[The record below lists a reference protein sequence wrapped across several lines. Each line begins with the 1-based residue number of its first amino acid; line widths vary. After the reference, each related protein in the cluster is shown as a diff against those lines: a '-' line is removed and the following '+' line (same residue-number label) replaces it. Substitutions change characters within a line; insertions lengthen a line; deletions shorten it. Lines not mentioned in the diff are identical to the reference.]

1 MKRGAILPG
10 LASLTLLAS
19 ACSCAWAASTA
30 DANPLLGPFLGR
42 WDITLQTPQREFA
55 SWLEISQDNGEL
67 RARMVG
73 RWGHARLLPHAE
85 LVNGGIRLV
94 SPKEEEGTATDM
106 IFEGRLSGSSLVGTT
121 SASDGTVW
129 TWRGER
135 APTLERT
142 RAARW
147 GKPITLFNGRD
158 LSGWRMIDQRAQSV
172 WQVRDGTLISP
183 ARGPDLLSDAR
194 FEDFKLHIEFMCA
207 PGSNSGVYLRGRY
220 EVQIEDDPNP
230 EPANWGTGSIYGFL
244 APSPPAPRQ
253 PAQWHAFDLTLIGR
267 RVTVVLDGR
276 TVIAD
281 REIPGITGGALDSH
295 EALPGPIYLQGSE
308 EGRVSFRNIVV
319 RRARAGG

>member
-1 MKRGAILPG
+1 MERGPILPG
-10 LASLTLLAS
+10 LALLTLLAS
-19 ACSCAWAASTA
+19 ACNCANAGSTPDA
-30 DANPLLGPFLGR
+30 DPFLGR
-42 WDITLQTPQREFA
+42 WDITLQTPQRDFA

-73 RWGHARLLPHAE
+73 RWGHARMLPHAE

-94 SPKEEEGTATDM
+94 SPKEEEGTATDL
-106 IFEGRLSGSSLVGTT
+106 IFEGRLSGKSLVGTT
-121 SASDGTVW
+121 SGPDSTVW

-142 RAARW
+142 RAPRW

-158 LSGWRMIDQRAQSV
+158 LSGWRMSDQSAKSI

-183 ARGPDLLSDAR
+183 ERGPDLLSDAR

-230 EPANWGTGSIYGFL
+230 EPANWRTGSIYGFL
-244 APSPPAPRQ
+244 APSPPAPRK
-253 PAQWHAFDLTLIGR
+253 PAEWHAFDLTLIGR
-267 RVTVVLDGR
+267 RVTVVLDGL
-276 TVIAD
+276 TIIAD
-281 REIPGITGGALDSH
+281 QEIPGITGGALDSH
-295 EALPGPIYLQGSE
+295 EALPGPIYLQGGE
-308 EGRVSFRNIVV
+308 QGRVSFRNIVV
-319 RRARAGG
+319 RRARAGS

>member
-1 MKRGAILPG
+1 MPPG
-10 LASLTLLAS
+10 LALLTLLAS
-19 ACSCAWAASTA
+19 ACSCANAGSTS
-30 DANPLLGPFLGR
+30 DANPLLGR

-55 SWLEISQDNGEL
+55 SWLEIGQDHGEL

-106 IFEGRLSGSSLVGTT
+106 IFEGRLSGSSLVGTA
-121 SASDGTVW
+121 SAPDGTVW

-135 APTLERT
+135 APALERART
-142 RAARW
+142 PRW

-158 LSGWRMIDQRAQSV
+158 LSGWRMSEQSAKSV
-172 WQVRDGTLISP
+172 WQVRDGTLVSP
-183 ARGPDLLSDAR
+183 GRGPDLLSDAQ
-194 FEDFKLHIEFMCA
+194 FDDFQLHIEFLCA

-230 EPANWGTGSIYGFL
+230 EPANWRTGSVYGFL
-244 APSPPAPRQ
+244 APSPPAPRK
-253 PAQWHAFDLTLIGR
+253 PAAWHAFDITLIGR
-267 RVTVVLDGR
+267 RVTVALDGR
-276 TVIAD
+276 TIIAD
-281 REIPGITGGALDSH
+281 QEIPGITGGALDSH
-295 EALPGPIYLQGSE
+295 EALPGPIYLQGGE

-319 RRARAGG
+319 RRARADD

>member
-1 MKRGAILPG
+1 MERGPILPG
-10 LASLTLLAS
+10 LALLTLLAS
-19 ACSCAWAASTA
+19 ACSCANAGSTPH
-30 DANPLLGPFLGR
+30 ANPFLGR

-142 RAARW
+142 RAPRW

-158 LSGWRMIDQRAQSV
+158 LSGWRMIDQNAQSV

-276 TVIAD
+276 TIIAD

>member
-1 MKRGAILPG
+1 MKYGAILPG
-10 LASLTLLAS
+10 LALLTLLAS
-19 ACSCAWAASTA
+19 ACSCAWAGSTA
-30 DANPLLGPFLGR
+30 DADPFLGR
-42 WDITLQTPQREFA
+42 WDITLQTPEREFA

-85 LVNGGIRLV
+85 LVNGAIRLV
-94 SPKEEEGTATDM
+94 SPKEEEGTATDL
-106 IFEGRLSGSSLVGTT
+106 IFEGRPLGRFLVGTT
-121 SASDGTVW
+121 SGPAGTVW

-135 APTLERT
+135 APTLERA
-142 RAARW
+142 RAPRW
-147 GKPITLFNGRD
+147 GKPIALFNGRD
-158 LSGWRMIDQRAQSV
+158 LSGWRMSDPSARSV

-183 ARGPDLLSDAR
+183 GRGPDLVSDAQL
-194 FEDFKLHIEFMCA
+194 EDFKLHIEFRCA

-230 EPANWGTGSIYGFL
+230 EPANRRTGSIYGFL
-244 APSPPAPRQ
+244 APSPPAPRK
-253 PAQWHAFDLTLIGR
+253 PAEWHAFDLTLIGR

-276 TVIAD
+276 TIVAD
-281 REIPGITGGALDSH
+281 QEIPGITGGALDSH

>member
-10 LASLTLLAS
+10 LALLTLLAS
-19 ACSCAWAASTA
+19 ACSCANAASTPHA
-30 DANPLLGPFLGR
+30 AFFLGR
-42 WDITLQTPQREFA
+42 WDVTLQTPEREYA

-94 SPKEEEGTATDM
+94 SPKEEEGTATDLV
-106 IFEGRLSGSSLVGTT
+106 FEGRLSGRSLVGT
-121 SASDGTVW
+121 ASGGDETVW
-129 TWRGER
+129 TCLGEP
-135 APTLERT
+135 APTLERA
-142 RAARW
+142 RAPRW

-158 LSGWRMIDQRAQSV
+158 LSGWRMSDPNAKSV

-183 ARGPDLLSDAR
+183 GRGADLLSDAQ
-194 FEDFKLHIEFMCA
+194 FEDFKLHIEFLCA

-230 EPANWGTGSIYGFL
+230 EPANWGTGSIYGFI

-253 PAQWHAFDLTLIGR
+253 PAEWHAFDLTLIGR

-276 TVIAD
+276 TIIAD

-308 EGRVSFRNIVV
+308 DGHVSFRNLVLTP
-319 RRARAGG
+319 ARAGD

>member
-10 LASLTLLAS
+10 LALLTLLAS
-19 ACSCAWAASTA
+19 ACSCANAGSTSA
-30 DANPLLGPFLGR
+30 ANPLLGR
-42 WDITLQTPQREFA
+42 WDLTLQTPQREFA

-121 SASDGTVW
+121 NGSDGTVW

-135 APTLERT
+135 APTLERG
-142 RAARW
+142 RAPRW

-158 LSGWRMIDQRAQSV
+158 LSGWRMIDQSSQSV

-183 ARGPDLLSDAR
+183 GRGPDLLSDAQ

-230 EPANWGTGSIYGFL
+230 EPANWRTGSIYGFL
-244 APSPPAPRQ
+244 APSSPAPRK
-253 PAQWHAFDLTLIGR
+253 PAAWHAFDLTLIGR

-276 TVIAD
+276 TIIAD
-281 REIPGITGGALDSH
+281 QEIPGITGGALDSH

-319 RRARAGG
+319 RRARALQ

>member
-10 LASLTLLAS
+10 LALLTLLAS
-19 ACSCAWAASTA
+19 ACSCAKAAATSDA
-30 DANPLLGPFLGR
+30 DPFLGR

-55 SWLEISQDNGEL
+55 SWLEVSQDSGEL

-94 SPKEEEGTATDM
+94 SPKEEEGTATDL

-121 SASDGTVW
+121 TGPEAAVW

-135 APTLERT
+135 APTLA
-142 RAARW
+142 RARASRW
-147 GKPITLFNGRD
+147 GKPIILFNGRD
-158 LSGWRMIDQRAQSV
+158 LSGWRMSERDNQGAKSV
-172 WQVRDGTLISP
+172 WQVRDGTFISP
-183 ARGPDLLSDAR
+183 GRGPDLLSDAQ

-253 PAQWHAFDLTLIGR
+253 PDKWHAFDLTLIGR

-276 TVIAD
+276 TIIAD
-281 REIPGITGGALDSH
+281 QEIPGITGGALDSH

-319 RRARAGG
+319 RRALH

>member
-1 MKRGAILPG
+1 MERGSIRPG
-10 LASLTLLAS
+10 LALLTLLAS
-19 ACSCAWAASTA
+19 ACSCANAGSKS
-30 DANPLLGPFLGR
+30 DANPLLGR

-55 SWLEISQDNGEL
+55 SWLELSQDNGEL

-121 SASDGTVW
+121 SGPDGIVW

-135 APTLERT
+135 APTLERA
-142 RAARW
+142 RAPHW

-158 LSGWRMIDQRAQSV
+158 LSGWRMSDQSAKSV

-183 ARGPDLLSDAR
+183 GRGPDLLSDAQ

-230 EPANWGTGSIYGFL
+230 EPANWRTGSIYGFL
-244 APSPPAPRQ
+244 APSPPAPRK
-253 PAQWHAFDLTLIGR
+253 PALWHAFDLTLIGR

-276 TVIAD
+276 TIIAD
-281 REIPGITGGALDSH
+281 QEIPGITGGALDSH

-319 RRARAGG
+319 RRARAVH

>member
-10 LASLTLLAS
+10 LALLTLLAF
-19 ACSCAWAASTA
+19 ACSCAKAGSRSDA
-30 DANPLLGPFLGR
+30 DPFLGR
-42 WDITLQTPQREFA
+42 WDITLQTPEREFA

-73 RWGHARLLPHAE
+73 RWGHARVLPRAE
-85 LVNGGIRLV
+85 LVNGAIRLV
-94 SPKEEEGTATDM
+94 SPKEEEGTTTDL
-106 IFEGRLSGSSLVGTT
+106 IFEGRRSGTSLVGTT
-121 SASDGTVW
+121 SGPDGIVW
-129 TWRGER
+129 TWRGEP
-135 APTLERT
+135 APTLERA
-142 RAARW
+142 RAPRW

-158 LSGWRMIDQRAQSV
+158 LSGWRMSDPSAKSV
-172 WQVRDGTLISP
+172 WQVRDGMLISP
-183 ARGPDLLSDAR
+183 GRGPDLLSDAQ

-253 PAQWHAFDLTLIGR
+253 PAAWHAFDLTLIGR

-276 TVIAD
+276 TIIAD
-281 REIPGITGGALDSH
+281 QEIPGITGGALDSH
-295 EALPGPIYLQGSE
+295 EALPGPIFLQGSE
-308 EGRVSFRNIVV
+308 DGRVSFRNIVV
-319 RRARAGG
+319 RRARAGEPLH

>member
-1 MKRGAILPG
+1 MKRAAILPG
-10 LASLTLLAS
+10 LALLTLLAS
-19 ACSCAWAASTA
+19 ACSCGNAGSTPDAA
-30 DANPLLGPFLGR
+30 PFLGR
-42 WDITLQTPQREFA
+42 WDLTLQTPQREFA

-73 RWGHARLLPHAE
+73 RWGHARLLPRAE

-94 SPKEEEGTATDM
+94 SPREEEGTATDM
-106 IFEGRLSGSSLVGTT
+106 IFEGRLSGRSLVGT
-121 SASDGTVW
+121 ASGPDGTVW
-129 TWRGER
+129 TWRGEP
-135 APTLERT
+135 AETLERA
-142 RAARW
+142 RAPRW

-158 LSGWRMIDQRAQSV
+158 LSGWRMSDPSARSV

-183 ARGPDLLSDAR
+183 GRGPDLLSDAQ

-253 PAQWHAFDLTLIGR
+253 PAAWHAFDLTLIGR

-276 TVIAD
+276 TIIAD

-308 EGRVSFRNIVV
+308 DGRVSFRNIVV
-319 RRARAGG
+319 TPARVGR